1 MPNLSW
7 YSDSKAMRGHQLSH
21 CFLKQ
26 FQYGT
31 GFAMEQRQARHHAEL
46 IVIHSKKEKRLK
58 RSPLNQTRVTRG
70 FLLMSLLYL
79 SLSSVQAAGT
89 PDLKNLNFADVDRN
103 HDGVIDM
110 QEASAIPE
118 LAAIFKSADTNQDGY
133 LTEKEF
139 QAAINPTR

>member
-1 MPNLSW
+1 MKPRRARLH
-7 YSDSKAMRGHQLSH
+7 ARLISH
-21 CFLKQ
+21 SF
-26 FQYGT
+26 
-31 GFAMEQRQARHHAEL
+31 
-46 IVIHSKKEKRLK
+46 KKEKRLK
-58 RSPLNQTRVTRG
+58 LSPPNQTRITRG

-89 PDLKNLNFADVDRN
+89 PDLKNLSFADVDRN
-103 HDGVIDM
+103 RDGVIDM

-139 QAAINPTR
+139 QAATNPTR